1 MKADKEL
8 KPASLRVK
16 EAAECVLCFLMEHT
30 SFSNGGFEN
39 NYSARNF
46 LDEKSLI
53 ELTNRQNLNKF
64 KYYAID
70 GTLILGILEKPLV
83 KSDISNLSP
92 TITVLLRGSFGRQA
106 WSFHLRNSP
115 YSDLDPLKKI
125 NLNFNMDIG
134 ANTKYYT
141 NRTTLKWEPSTK
153 ENKYDENSQKDTP
166 LKCELS
172 LPVLSDVASKYFKNL
187 NKFQR
192 LKEEQIEFEQTASE
206 RVLQENQTLKK
217 INKNDPIANLNVK
230 NCQDFHSARMFLT
243 HLGYC
248 SPNSSSKTK
257 DDSVPEMFSIDS
269 QDVTF
274 FEHLLNLDQLPTKT
288 YSTSHIFY
296 VKKNQTN
303 AKLILK
309 NTDTLLGESFYAFV
323 HSLGTIIDVKTEN
336 KTDTSPKISSDNLT
350 KKLNKLNGIDNVVHW
365 SDISSEITFILPYS
379 TSNSGSLDETSKL
392 KNQHV
397 PNDIR
402 VLIVWIEQIQDA
414 DSLPLEELLHET
426 YDSGSSTK
434 PKEIIII
441 FIHPLKSK
449 LFRVITWSN
458 INRK

>member
-1 MKADKEL
+1 
-8 KPASLRVK
+8 
-16 EAAECVLCFLMEHT
+16 
-30 SFSNGGFEN
+30 
-39 NYSARNF
+39 
-46 LDEKSLI
+46 
-53 ELTNRQNLNKF
+53 
-64 KYYAID
+64 
-70 GTLILGILEKPLV
+70 
-83 KSDISNLSP
+83 
-92 TITVLLRGSFGRQA
+92 
-106 WSFHLRNSP
+106 
-115 YSDLDPLKKI
+115 
-125 NLNFNMDIG
+125 
-134 ANTKYYT
+134 
-141 NRTTLKWEPSTK
+141 
-153 ENKYDENSQKDTP
+153 
-166 LKCELS
+166 
-172 LPVLSDVASKYFKNL
+172 
-187 NKFQR
+187 
-192 LKEEQIEFEQTASE
+192 
-206 RVLQENQTLKK
+206 
-217 INKNDPIANLNVK
+217 
-230 NCQDFHSARMFLT
+230 MFLT

-257 DDSVPEMFSIDS
+257 DDSVPEMSSIDS

-309 NTDTLLGESFYAFV
+309 NTGTLLGESFYAFV

>member
-1 MKADKEL
+1 
-8 KPASLRVK
+8 
-16 EAAECVLCFLMEHT
+16 
-30 SFSNGGFEN
+30 
-39 NYSARNF
+39 
-46 LDEKSLI
+46 
-53 ELTNRQNLNKF
+53 
-64 KYYAID
+64 
-70 GTLILGILEKPLV
+70 
-83 KSDISNLSP
+83 
-92 TITVLLRGSFGRQA
+92 
-106 WSFHLRNSP
+106 
-115 YSDLDPLKKI
+115 
-125 NLNFNMDIG
+125 MDIG

-336 KTDTSPKISSDNLT
+336 KTDTSPKIPSDNLT